1 MFFTTTPDIL
11 ADLTCSDCLS
21 GLSYELFYSAGLLN
35 FIYNCQQRFY
45 WKKMPL
51 KRTIESFFIIRAS
64 PRRSYQ
70 CIETETAERM
80 KEKLGEGG

>member
-1 MFFTTTPDIL
+1 
-11 ADLTCSDCLS
+11 LS
-21 GLSYELFYSAGLLN
+21 AEVSLE
-35 FIYNCQQRFY
+35 
-45 WKKMPL
+45 KMPL

-80 KEKLGEGG
+80 KGKLGEEGGGADKISFSAPDSLIHSAAADTSLMRISND